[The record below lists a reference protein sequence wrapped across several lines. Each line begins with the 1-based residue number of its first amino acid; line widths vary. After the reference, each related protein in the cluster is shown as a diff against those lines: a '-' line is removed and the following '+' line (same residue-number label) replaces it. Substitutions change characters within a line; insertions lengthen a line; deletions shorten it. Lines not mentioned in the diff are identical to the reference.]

1 MVRYRWSRNDF
12 LYGRSGTVVA
22 WIDPLDSA
30 GKWEII
36 FQLNRGICI
45 DRADS
50 EAEARRIV
58 ERQFGV

>member
-1 MVRYRWSRNDF
+1 
-12 LYGRSGTVVA
+12 VA